1 MRSRLAN
8 QLFYAAVAVGIAACY
23 SALLAIG
30 FGYGLHLRAK
40 DHLARAR
47 NRVRH
52 AHQQVTRA
60 GATFFELLRSS
71 V

>member
-8 QLFYAAVAVGIAACY
+8 QLFYAAVAFGIAACY

-30 FGYGLHLRAK
+30 FGYGLQLRAK

-52 AHQQVTRA
+52 AHQRVTRA
-60 GATFFELLRSS
+60 GASILELLRST